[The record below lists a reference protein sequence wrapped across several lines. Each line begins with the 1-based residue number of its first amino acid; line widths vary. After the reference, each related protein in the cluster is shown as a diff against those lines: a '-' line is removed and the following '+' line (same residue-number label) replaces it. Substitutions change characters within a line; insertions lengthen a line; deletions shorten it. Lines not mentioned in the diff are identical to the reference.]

1 MASNDSLGLVPYG
14 FEPEYTASEL
24 EMLENNVTS
33 DSECSDDGDWCVCEN
48 CVEMSSRDENVCCRS
63 SEICCGTLEEYQC
76 ITEHRHFGE
85 IVLNPVILEV
95 KLKQRSF
102 KSSEHINEKG
112 DGPYRG
118 FDY

>member
-24 EMLENNVTS
+24 EMLENNMTS

-48 CVEMSSRDENVCCRS
+48 CVEMNSRDENVCCRS
-63 SEICCGTLEEYQC
+63 SDLCCGTLEEYQC

-95 KLKQRSF
+95 AYIQIMAF
-102 KSSEHINEKG
+102 KGQTGRAPDELNNRYG
-112 DGPYRG
+112 
-118 FDY
+118 